1 MSSDVKIQINSADA
15 LMRLLGDQ
23 TEVQMMVRDNIAN
36 EFVTNHIK
44 PLLSDAKYTQFKTE
58 VEKKLD
64 KARDDI
70 VKDILQKPN
79 PWGDDAAAAI
89 LSEKIKAQIK
99 EEVDK
104 NIKALLK
111 EYGETKYLE
120 LQIKIISLFSQN
132 QAKIELYI
140 QKQIT
145 AIISSQVEA
154 SLKEM
159 VEHLV
164 EMSAHYKEQT
174 KERKLGDRNI
184 SLQL

>member
-1 MSSDVKIQINSADA
+1 MSNDVKIQINSADA

-23 TEVQMMVRDNIAN
+23 TEMQMMVRDNIAN

-44 PLLSDAKYTQFKTE
+44 PLLSDARYTQFKTE

-70 VKDILQKPN
+70 AKDILQKPN
-79 PWGDDAAAAI
+79 PWGDDATI

-99 EEVDK
+99 EEVNK

-120 LQIKIISLFSQN
+120 LQLKIISLFSQN